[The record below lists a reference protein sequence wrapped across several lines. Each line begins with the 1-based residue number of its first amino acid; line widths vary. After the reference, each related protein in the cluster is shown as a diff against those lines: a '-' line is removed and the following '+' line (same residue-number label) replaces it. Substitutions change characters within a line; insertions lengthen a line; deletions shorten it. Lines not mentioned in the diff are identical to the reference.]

1 MSEYKIQSKRWR
13 IGTLLLI
20 ACIKTCIL
28 KKITGTRMFR
38 KTAGICPPLP
48 KNYVSFNS
56 VNLERRDTLSSKN
69 CCRGLWLMKAFS
81 VLYLFQ
87 TFWSLLVW
95 WVCVITWYCSRFLL
109 LRYDSNKY
117 IHWKVQFKMYIIHS
131 YWQVLQP
138 KWCKWGG
145 VCFRWI
151 FFFKLIDLSY
161 QYA

>member
-1 MSEYKIQSKRWR
+1 MSGCKLQSKRWR

-20 ACIKTCIL
+20 TCIKMCIL
-28 KKITGTRMFR
+28 EKITGMRMFR
-38 KTAGICPPLP
+38 KIAGICLPPP
-48 KNYVSFNS
+48 KSCFFFNS
-56 VNLERRDTLSSKN
+56 VNSEGRGTLSSKN

-95 WVCVITWYCSRFLL
+95 WVYVITWYCNCCLL

-117 IHWKVQFKMYIIHS
+117 IHWKVQFKIYIIHS

-145 VCFRWI
+145 VWFRC
-151 FFFKLIDLSY
+151 FFFFF
-161 QYA
+161 